1 MLPRGVRRRHKASME
16 SPDPP
21 RLCPLLP
28 GEPVPWF
35 RARAIGGSDNY
46 VFDTAGG
53 RYILLLFFGRATDSG
68 AAEALGC
75 VERHRALFDD
85 VHACFFGITSDPED
99 EAAGRVAQQLP
110 GIRFFLDPTGGLEGL
125 FGALEDSGAR
135 RRHWLLVDPMLRA
148 VGAFPIEAGEAAVA
162 ALTKAMAHMKL
173 PDWAPVLMAPNIF
186 EPALC
191 ERLIGH
197 HRETGGEPSGFMRE
211 IDGKTILVTD
221 PQHKM
226 RRDREIGDE
235 TLCATLRARVLAR
248 LVPLVKRTFQFEATR
263 MERYIVGCYEAG
275 AGHFRPHRDNT
286 TKGTAHRRFAV
297 TINLNAGDY
306 DGGDLRFPEYG
317 RRTYRAPTGGA
328 IVFSCSLLHEATPVT
343 RGTRYA
349 FLPFLYDDAA
359 ARLREE
365 NNPHLGEGV
374 GAYKA
379 G

>member
-1 MLPRGVRRRHKASME
+1 MDSPPPSRPR
-16 SPDPP
+16 
-21 RLCPLLP
+21 PLVP

-35 RARAIGGSDNY
+35 RAKAVDGNDNY
-46 VFDTAGG
+46 VFDTAAG
-53 RYILLLFFGRATDSG
+53 RYILLLFLGRASDAAAAG
-68 AAEALGC
+68 ALRCAA
-75 VERHRALFDD
+75 RHRALFDD
-85 VHACFFGITSDPED
+85 VHACFFGVTDDPED
-99 EAAGRVAQQLP
+99 AATGRVVQQLP
-110 GIRFFLDPTGGLEGL
+110 GIRFFLDRTGELADL
-125 FGALEDSGAR
+125 FGARGAGEGEAE

-148 VGAFPIEAGEAAVA
+148 VAAFPLDAGEAAIA
-162 ALTKAMAHMKL
+162 ALRAAIAHLPL
-173 PDWAPVLMAPNIF
+173 PDWAPVLMAANVL

-191 ERLIGH
+191 QRLIAL

-211 IDGKTILVTD
+211 IGGKTTLVTD

-226 RRDREIGDE
+226 RRDAEVSDQA
-235 TLCATLRARVLAR
+235 LCAILRARVRAK
-248 LVPLVKRTFQFEATR
+248 LVPLVKRAFQFEATR
-263 MERYIVGCYEAG
+263 MERYIIGCYEAD

-306 DGGDLRFPEYG
+306 VGGDLRFPEYG
-317 RRTYRAPTGGA
+317 ARTYRAPTGGA

-343 RGTRYA
+343 KGTRYA

-365 NNPHLGEGV
+365 NNPHLSEGI